1 MSIFASLY
9 VAVSGM
15 RSNQTAISVIGNNIA
30 NQNTIGFKASRAV
43 FGDLVAQPIAG
54 SAGVYQRGGG
64 SGVET
69 IQKLMTAG
77 ALLGTNV
84 STDLAISGDGFF
96 CLKDEVSGESFYT
109 RNGQFRIDA
118 DGYLAALNGM
128 RVEGYPASNIGEV
141 GASGELATSL
151 GPILVGQ
158 PVSPPQATTNIVLDV
173 NLDSS
178 APFQTFNPADA
189 AGTSSYSTRATVY
202 DSLGTAHEL
211 DLYFSQTAAGEW
223 TWNGFVPQ
231 DALDNSGDKTPVAVV
246 DGTLS
251 FSTDGKLEAQTQNA
265 TNITF
270 FGAAQQALTFDFGQP
285 TAAGGDGSGSSAY
298 ASPFSVAFQEQDG
311 YAVGSLFY
319 YNIREDGTI
328 TGQYTNGRELLLGR
342 LALAR
347 FVSPD
352 GLYSRGGNLYSI
364 QRDSGVPTF
373 GMPQVGGLGDIVPG
387 SLEQSNVDLSDEFTA
402 MILAQRGFQASSR
415 TISTADEMLL
425 EMLNLKR

>member
-1 MSIFASLY
+1 MSIYASLY

-77 ALLGTNV
+77 SLLGTNN
-84 STDLAISGDGFF
+84 STDLAISGDGFLV
-96 CLKDEVSGESFYT
+96 LKDGDGEQFYT
-109 RNGQFRIDA
+109 RNGQLRIDA
-118 DGYLAALNGM
+118 DGYLSGLNGM
-128 RVEGYPASNIGEV
+128 RVEGYPAENIGEV
-141 GASGELATSL
+141 GASGELSTSL
-151 GPILVGQ
+151 GPLLIGQ
-158 PVSPPQATTNIVLDV
+158 PVSPPQATTRLVLDV
-173 NLDSS
+173 NLDTS
-178 APFQTFNPADA
+178 APFQTFNAADT
-189 AGTSSYSTRATVY
+189 AGTSSYSTRMTVY
-202 DSLGTAHEL
+202 DSLGTSHEL
-211 DLYFSQTAAGEW
+211 DIYFTQTAPGEW
-223 TWNGFVPQ
+223 TWNAFAPQ
-231 DALDNSGDKTPVAVV
+231 DALDGSGDETPVPVL

-251 FSTDGKLEAQTQNA
+251 FATDGRLEASTQNA
-265 TNITF
+265 TNVTF
-270 FGAAQQALTFDFGQP
+270 FGAAPQAIGLQFGSP
-285 TAAGGDGSGSSAY
+285 TAVGGDGSGSSSY

-311 YAVGSLFY
+311 YGVGSLYY
-319 YNIREDGTI
+319 YNIREDGKI

-342 LALAR
+342 IGLAR

-352 GLYSRGGNLYSI
+352 GLYARGGNLYSV

-373 GMPQVGGLGDIVPG
+373 GVPQVGGFGDIVAG

-415 TISTADEMLL
+415 TVSTADEMLL

>member
-15 RSNQTAISVIGNNIA
+15 RSNQAAISVIGNNIA

-64 SGVET
+64 SGVQT

-96 CLKDEVSGESFYT
+96 VLEDGNGEEFYT

-128 RVEGYPASNIGEV
+128 RIQGYPADGD
-141 GASGELATSL
+141 GELSTSL
-151 GPILVGQ
+151 GDLLVGQ
-158 PVSPPQATTNIVLDV
+158 PVSPPKETTSITMAL

-189 AGTSSYSTRATVY
+189 AGTSSYSTRTTVY
-202 DSLGTAHEL
+202 DSLGTAHEV
-211 DLYFSQTAAGEW
+211 DVYFSQTAAGEW
-223 TWNGFVPQ
+223 TWNAFVPQ
-231 DALDNSGDKTPVAVV
+231 DALDNSGDTTPVAIA
-246 DGTLS
+246 DGTMS
-251 FSTDGKLEAQTQNA
+251 FDNTGRLEAETQNA
-265 TNITF
+265 SNVTF
-270 FGAAQQALTFDFGQP
+270 FGAAQQTLQFDFGQQ
-285 TAAGGDGSGSSAY
+285 TSTGGDGSGSTAY
-298 ASPFSVAFQEQDG
+298 ATPFNVQFQEQDG
-311 YAVGSLFY
+311 YGVGSLY
-319 YNIREDGTI
+319 YYQVREDGTI
-328 TGQYTNGRELLLGR
+328 AAQYTNGRELTLGR
-342 LALAR
+342 IALAR

-352 GLYSRGGNLYSI
+352 GLYSRGGNLYSV
-364 QRDSGVPTF
+364 QRDSGVPTY
-373 GMPQVGGLGDIVPG
+373 GVPQVGGLGDIVAG

-415 TISTADEMLL
+415 TVSTADEMLL
-425 EMLNLKR
+425 ETLNLKR